1 MGGARRGKAGSRGDR
16 GGSELRADVRQPQP
30 ARVKTD
36 RRDARTLAVA
46 CRLGYRPAHW
56 TSTAQRTVRAQLAVR
71 QALVRT
77 RTRYISVLRAGL
89 RRDGVRVP
97 SGGASPFGPRVQALA
112 LSAPPHRL
120 VAPLLACSGPSTS
133 RPSWRRSSRAGVAGH
148 AAGRRL
154 CTVPG
159 VGPVTAAA
167 VVATLDDVGR
177 FVSAGRWRSSDSSFC
192 APACGASD
200 GRDDDGAARQGT
212 HGSHHTRGD
221 GRLAAPLRI
230 RSGMLPAG
238 KHSRRTTTGSQF
250 RSAEALQCHGPSY
263 SPSSCS

>member
-1 MGGARRGKAGSRGDR
+1 MPGRWRSPVGWGTAPRTGPRPRSVRCGRSWQCGRHWCGRGRATSACSARDSAATGCGCRAAARRRSGRGCKRSRC
-16 GGSELRADVRQPQP
+16 P
-30 ARVKTD
+30 
-36 RRDARTLAVA
+36 RRRT
-46 CRLGYRPAHW
+46 GW
-56 TSTAQRTVRAQLAVR
+56 S
-71 QALVRT
+71 
-77 RTRYISVLRAGL
+77 
-89 RRDGVRVP
+89 
-97 SGGASPFGPRVQALA
+97 
-112 LSAPPHRL
+112 HRCSR
-120 VAPLLACSGPSTS
+120 CSGPSTS

-177 FVSAGRWRSSDSSFC
+177 FVSAGRWRSSDASFC